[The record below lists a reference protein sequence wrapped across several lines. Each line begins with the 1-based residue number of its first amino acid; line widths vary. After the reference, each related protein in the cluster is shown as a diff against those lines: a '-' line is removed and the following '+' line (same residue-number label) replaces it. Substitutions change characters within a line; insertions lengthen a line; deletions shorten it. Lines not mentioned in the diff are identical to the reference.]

1 MATFRKTDSSPATKF
16 AEITKSDSTVY
27 DPTPSAIYVG
37 GAGDIEITGDD
48 DVDATFVGVLA
59 GTILSVRPKKI
70 KAATTAT
77 NLVALY

>member
-27 DPTPSAIYVG
+27 DPAPSAIYVG

-48 DVDATFVGVLA
+48 E
-59 GTILSVRPKKI
+59 P
-70 KAATTAT
+70 
-77 NLVALY
+77 